1 MIWEEHV
8 KNRNEFPQE
17 QLQQYYGKHVA
28 WNVEGTRIVASGD
41 DDLQVFQAVKA
52 VGLNPEQVVFSYV
65 PLPDETFIGG
75 GGLFNEG
82 VDQ

>member
-41 DDLQVFQAVKA
+41 DDLQVFQAVEA

-75 GGLFNEG
+75 GVLFNEE
-82 VDQ
+82 VDE